1 MLLTLFQ
8 INLVAP
14 AVVGPA
20 FDNTAFQYG
29 AFQENAAAG
38 PAFDSTAFQYGA
50 FQENAPQTTR
60 VAGGGSGSRRRNWY
74 IVEHKDETPA
84 KPAKPERKPVRVKA
98 RPDLTYTLPEWA
110 PRPLSGE
117 VLLPGTLE
125 RINVEAEAQALAE
138 LSRIVAHRRLL
149 DEAAHAK
156 RQQDEEEEFLRMV
169 LEVL

>member
-1 MLLTLFQ
+1 MM
-8 INLVAP
+8 A
-14 AVVGPA
+14 
-20 FDNTAFQYG
+20 
-29 AFQENAAAG
+29 
-38 PAFDSTAFQYGA
+38 STAFQSDA
-50 FQENAPQTTR
+50 FQFDAFEGTGECLTAFQSDAFQNNAFEICNKSR
-60 VAGGGSGSRRRNWY
+60 AGGGSGGRRRHWY
-74 IVEHKDETPA
+74 VVEHKDETPET
-84 KPAKPERKPVRVKA
+84 PAKTKRKPPVRVKA
-98 RPDLTYTLPEWA
+98 RPDLAYTLPEWA
-110 PRPLSGE
+110 PQPLSGE